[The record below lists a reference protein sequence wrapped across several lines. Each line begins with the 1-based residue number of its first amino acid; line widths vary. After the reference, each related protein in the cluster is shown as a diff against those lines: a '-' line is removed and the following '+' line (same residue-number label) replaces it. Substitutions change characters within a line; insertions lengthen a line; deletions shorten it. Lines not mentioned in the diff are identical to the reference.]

1 MLAHRYTKSSL
12 SFIGEGFAPST
23 VINDILYYTQH
34 DYVLVNPTSVTK
46 SPTAVAEIEY
56 EQYTNA
62 WSNLNNILTEDGN
75 FATTTNASLRNTKLI
90 EASEFDFGLDNDKVV
105 TGIKLEVKAKTSS
118 ASAFNN
124 YFFVGM
130 NSPEYNGINMAN
142 KEQLSTTNG
151 YTSFGGEGNLLWTQ
165 TNLAGD
171 DYNNAIFYVAFQ
183 MLNSTISVDHIKATI
198 YYSEKYFIG
207 DMGITTNGSTFV
219 DNNPELESDYF
230 NQNILQSFIDITNI
244 YPDLDID
251 MTDNKV
257 LNFYENKG
265 ELKNINLFYGK
276 DISSARVTH
285 NFSKPINRAI
295 VTGQLSGTLKDV
307 RAESEDVTSIE
318 DIGLREAIDNQS
330 TATSIDSFY
339 SSGEMILNR
348 YKIPDIITEFNLV
361 KNSDFGLSDFV
372 LGDRVTISVPT
383 VSDSGQEVVRIL
395 QWTVVAN
402 NDGSSQLQLVTQKYS

>member
-1 MLAHRYTKSSL
+1 
-12 SFIGEGFAPST
+12 
-23 VINDILYYTQH
+23 
-34 DYVLVNPTSVTK
+34 
-46 SPTAVAEIEY
+46 
-56 EQYTNA
+56 
-62 WSNLNNILTEDGN
+62 
-75 FATTTNASLRNTKLI
+75 
-90 EASEFDFGLDNDKVV
+90 
-105 TGIKLEVKAKTSS
+105 
-118 ASAFNN
+118 
-124 YFFVGM
+124 
-130 NSPEYNGINMAN
+130 
-142 KEQLSTTNG
+142 
-151 YTSFGGEGNLLWTQ
+151 
-165 TNLAGD
+165 
-171 DYNNAIFYVAFQ
+171 
-183 MLNSTISVDHIKATI
+183 
-198 YYSEKYFIG
+198 
-207 DMGITTNGSTFV
+207 MGITTNGSTFV

-276 DISSARVTH
+276 HISSARVTH